1 VPERIVIAN
10 GVEICTEDFGAT
22 ADPTV
27 VLVNGAT
34 SSMLRYD
41 ASFCRRLAAGGRHV
55 IRFDNRDTGR
65 SVTCPPGAPDYTA
78 EDMADD
84 VAGVLDAYGVER
96 GDLVG
101 MSMGGMILQ
110 EFALRHP
117 ERARTLTLIM
127 STPDPTTIPAAVTGT
142 LAPDALPGPAP
153 AVMELIKTPQ
163 AVDWSDSD
171 AVIDNILATR
181 RTLVGTRFPF
191 DEEGQRAL
199 ARAEVARARNI
210 QSAANHA
217 LAIARTPPWRIR
229 LAEVSVPTLVIH
241 GTEDPILPFPHGQ
254 ALAAEIPGARLEAMD
269 GVGHELP
276 EGEWDHVIG
285 VVLAHTAAAA
295 ASKPGGPPRRRAYE
309 PELDPI
315 DVEPTDNSGGALVD
329 LDRVQQ
335 AEDDYRRRQ
344 PKDTKPL

>member
-1 VPERIVIAN
+1 VPERTVIAN
-10 GVEICTEDFGAT
+10 GVQICTEDFGDP
-22 ADPTV
+22 ADPTI

-41 ASFCRRLAAGGRHV
+41 ARFCGRLAAGGRHV

-65 SVTCPPGAPDYTA
+65 SVTYPPGQPEYTA

-84 VAGVLDAYGVER
+84 VAGVLDAYGADR
-96 GDLVG
+96 AHLAG

-117 ERARTLTLIM
+117 ARALTLTIIM
-127 STPDPTTIPAAVTGT
+127 STPDPSTIPAAVAGT
-142 LAPDALPGPAP
+142 LASDALPGPAP
-153 AVMELIKTPQ
+153 VVMELLKAAP
-163 AVDWSDSD
+163 AADWSDTE
-171 AVIDNILATR
+171 AVVDDILATR

-191 DEEGQRAL
+191 DEEGQRSL
-199 ARAEVARARNI
+199 AQAEVARARNI
-210 QSAANHA
+210 QSAGNHG
-217 LAIARTPPWRIR
+217 LAVGRTPPWRSR
-229 LAEVSVPTLVIH
+229 LGEITVPTLVIH

-254 ALAAEIPGARLEAMD
+254 ALAAEIPDARLEAMN

-276 EGEWDHVIG
+276 VGEWDHVIG
-285 VVLAHTAAAA
+285 LILTHTASGAR
-295 ASKPGGPPRRRAYE
+295 PRKRSYE

-329 LDRVQQ
+329 LNRVQQ
-335 AEDDYRRRQ
+335 TEDDYRRRR
-344 PKDTKPL
+344 PEDTKPL

>member
-10 GVEICTEDFGAT
+10 SVEICTEDFGAT
-22 ADPTV
+22 TDRTV

-41 ASFCRRLAAGGRHV
+41 AAFCRRLAAGGRHV

-65 SVTCPPGAPDYTA
+65 SVTYPPGEPDYTA

-84 VAGVLDAYGVER
+84 VAGVLDAYGVEHAH
-96 GDLVG
+96 LVG

-117 ERARTLTLIM
+117 DRADTLTIIM

-142 LAPDALPGPAP
+142 LASDALPGPAP
-153 AVMELIKTPQ
+153 VVMELMKNPR

-191 DEEGQRAL
+191 DEEGQRSL
-199 ARAEVARARNI
+199 AQAEVARARNI
-210 QSAANHA
+210 QSAANHG
-217 LAIARTPPWRIR
+217 LAVGRTPPWRSR
-229 LAEVSVPTLVIH
+229 LGEVTVPTLVIH
-241 GTEDPILPFPHGQ
+241 GTEDPILPFAHGE
-254 ALAAEIPGARLEAMD
+254 ALAAEIPGARLEVMD

-285 VVLAHTAAAA
+285 LVLAHTATGRP
-295 ASKPGGPPRRRAYE
+295 SQPGGPRRRHAYE

-335 AEDDYRRRQ
+335 TEDEYRRRR
-344 PKDTKPL
+344 PEDTKPL

>member
-1 VPERIVIAN
+1 VSERIVVAN

-22 ADPTV
+22 SDPTV

-41 ASFCRRLAAGGRHV
+41 TAFCRRLAAGSRHV

-65 SVTCPPGAPDYTA
+65 SVTCPPGEADYTV

-84 VAGVLDAYGVER
+84 VAGVLDAYGVAR
-96 GDLVG
+96 AHLVG

-110 EFALRHP
+110 ELALRHP
-117 ERARTLTLIM
+117 DRARTLTLIM
-127 STPDPTTIPAAVTGT
+127 TTPDPSTIGAAVAGT

-153 AVMELIKTPQ
+153 VVMALIKTPPS
-163 AVDWSDSD
+163 VDWSDADS
-171 AVIDNILATR
+171 VIENTLATR

-199 ARAEVARARNI
+199 AGAEVARALNI
-210 QSAANHA
+210 QSAGNHA
-217 LAIARTPPWRIR
+217 LAVARTPAWRSR
-229 LAEVSVPTLVIH
+229 LGEVAVPTLVIH

-254 ALAAEIPGARLEAMD
+254 ALATEIPGARLEAMD
-269 GVGHELP
+269 GIGHELP

-285 VVLAHTAAAA
+285 SILAHTGEAGAP
-295 ASKPGGPPRRRAYE
+295 KPKKRAYA

-335 AEDDYRRRQ
+335 TEDDYRRRR
-344 PKDTKPL
+344 PEDTAPL